1 MNARRLE
8 TWVWVAVYL
17 GMLLFGLGLA
27 VQRNDAALGW
37 GIAVTGSV
45 LTAIGIV
52 LIWLRSRMKED
63 TP

>member
-1 MNARRLE
+1 MNTRRLE

-17 GMLLFGLGLA
+17 GMVLIGLGLA

-52 LIWLRSRMKED
+52 LIWLRSRTKEE